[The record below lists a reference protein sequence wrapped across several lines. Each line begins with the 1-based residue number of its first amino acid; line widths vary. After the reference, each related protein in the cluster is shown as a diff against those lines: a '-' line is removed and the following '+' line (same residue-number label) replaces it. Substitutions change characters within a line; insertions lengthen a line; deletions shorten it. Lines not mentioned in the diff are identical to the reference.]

1 MVVHFDGK
9 LLLSIAGGSEKEDRV
24 AIIVT
29 GLTSEKLLAIPK
41 VAQGTGEQVAK
52 VASET
57 ISHWNLENE
66 IVGMSFDTTANMG
79 HRSGACILLEQRL
92 GKKLLWLAC
101 RHHVLE
107 VLCGDVFKKVFGPTS
122 GPNVAL
128 FRNSRNIGP
137 K

>member
-1 MVVHFDGK
+1 MAKMHHVCLCLSAASEEIDHSIAHRQQLKQELYLSVMVVHFDGK

-41 VAQGTGEQVAK
+41 VALGTGEQVAK

-92 GKKLLWLAC
+92 GKKLL
-101 RHHVLE
+101 
-107 VLCGDVFKKVFGPTS
+107 
-122 GPNVAL
+122 
-128 FRNSRNIGP
+128 
-137 K
+137 